1 MAGENELFGRGRI
14 VMVRRPVDGRWG
26 IRRLFAALTSGTELG
41 LTYDLLSREEI
52 WVVTFSVQR
61 KTMRI
66 LHVDEWG
73 YSLITRVL
81 YGRSLFRVMLDKGA
95 MDTLRLTRGQLRRLV
110 LDGTY
115 EGEWQNAAL
124 ERGRELYFPEGMRD
138 C

>member
-1 MAGENELFGRGRI
+1 
-14 VMVRRPVDGRWG
+14 
-26 IRRLFAALTSGTELG
+26 
-41 LTYDLLSREEI
+41 
-52 WVVTFSVQR
+52 
-61 KTMRI
+61 
-66 LHVDEWG
+66 
-73 YSLITRVL
+73 
-81 YGRSLFRVMLDKGA
+81 MLDKGA